1 MYIRC
6 NYSYQNMK
14 SRFSSFM
21 SVLKKKRVYM
31 PLIVIIAIITFT
43 SRGGNSDTVERIT
56 VQPETFV
63 QEVSVTGKV
72 VAAENV
78 DMAFETAGRVAEI
91 KVSIGDQVKKGD
103 TLAVLSN
110 GDAWGNVL
118 QRQAR
123 VDEESARLQEVR
135 RGPRAEDV
143 NIARA
148 EAEGA
153 LSSYKQA
160 TQVLVDEI
168 KDAYAV
174 SDDALRSKID
184 QLYTNP
190 RTATPEIISFDN
202 YSLKKTLEDQRIRAG
217 EMLTQWER
225 QTNSLSVDTYTA
237 SVLQDA
243 RKNLTQ
249 MRDFLN
255 GLSSAVSGLQANGTL
270 TQTIVDK
277 YRNDISAARTAVGG
291 AITSLTSAE
300 LTYKNAVTTRD
311 TKAEQLQIKLSG
323 ATSEEILA
331 QAAKLKSTQ
340 ADLQSARAAY
350 AKTIITAP
358 FDGLITKVDV
368 KLGQTVSTQDNAISM
383 ISSAGYEIESF
394 VSESDIAKVSVGQ
407 PAKVTLDAYGKE
419 VIFKATVGEV
429 DPAETVQ
436 DGVSTYKTK
445 LQFVENDPRIRSGM
459 TANTT
464 IQTAEKAGT
473 VIVPQEA
480 LFLEGGEKVVTVEVD
495 GKRVNKNVVT
505 GGINA
510 EGKIEIVSGLN
521 IGDVVIVLKK

>member
-1 MYIRC
+1 
-6 NYSYQNMK
+6 MK
-14 SRFSSFM
+14 SKLESFLT
-21 SVLKKKRVYM
+21 VLKKKRVYI
-31 PLIVIIAIITFT
+31 PLIVIVLLVIYT
-43 SRGGNSDTVERIT
+43 SRGGSGSDMERIT

-63 QEVSVTGKV
+63 QEVAVTGKV

-91 KVSIGDQVKKGD
+91 KVDIGNQVKKGD

-110 GDAWGNVL
+110 GDAWGAVL

-153 LSSYKQA
+153 EATYRQA
-160 TQVLVDEI
+160 TQALVDEI

-174 SDDALRSKID
+174 SDDSLRSKID

-190 RTATPEIISFDN
+190 RTVNPEIISFDN
-202 YSLKKTLEDQRIRAG
+202 YTLKRSLEDQRVRIG
-217 EMLTQWER
+217 EMLRSWQIEADA
-225 QTNSLSVDTYTA
+225 LSVDSYNA
-237 SVLQDA
+237 VVLDNA
-243 RKNLTQ
+243 RKNLSF
-249 MRDFLN
+249 MRDYLN
-255 GLSSAVSGLQANGTL
+255 GLSSAVSGLQANGAL
-270 TQTIVDK
+270 TQTVIDK
-277 YRNDISAARTAVGG
+277 YRTDVSSARTAVGN
-291 AITSLTSAE
+291 AVSALTSAE
-300 LTYKNAVTTRD
+300 LTYKNAVTTRN
-311 TKAEQLQIKLSG
+311 TKNQQLQIKLVG
-323 ATSEEILA
+323 ATEEEILA
-331 QAAKLKSTQ
+331 QAAKLKSAQ
-340 ADLQSARAAY
+340 ADLQSARATY

-358 FDGLITKVDV
+358 FDGLVTKVDI
-368 KLGQTVSTQDNAISM
+368 KLGQAVTAQDNAISM
-383 ISSAGYEIESF
+383 ISSQGYEIESF

-445 LQFVENDPRIRSGM
+445 LQFMENDERVRSGM
-459 TANTT
+459 TANIT

-480 LFLEGGEKVVTVEVD
+480 LFLEGGEKTVTVEVD
-495 GKRVNKNVVT
+495 GKKVNKKVVT
-505 GGINA
+505 GGINT
-510 EGKIEIVSGLN
+510 EGEIEIVSGLEV
-521 IGDVVIVLKK
+521 GDVVLVEKKQ